1 MQTSRRFPCVCHVSP
16 GRSRRRLLTL
26 VLLSRLITGR
36 IGIDEGIA
44 MRDSLLPGFLTYVLE
59 GLTRFFSANESM
71 PAFVL
76 GYYERMHKVLVIFF
90 TRGKDE
96 CLVGNHQLLIPA
108 PVRPTAEVPHAG
120 PSPAAAST

>member
-1 MQTSRRFPCVCHVSP
+1 MQTSRRFPCFCHVST
-16 GRSRRRLLTL
+16 GRSRRLLLTL

-76 GYYERMHKVLVIFF
+76 GYYERMHKVLEAVRKGLGRPFP
-90 TRGKDE
+90 
-96 CLVGNHQLLIPA
+96 LLSFY
-108 PVRPTAEVPHAG
+108 RLLK
-120 PSPAAAST
+120 PSVL